1 MENMIDVIGNENEAE
16 NEDEN
21 EHEDL
26 EEVPMK
32 NDGADAERDDTMDP
46 DTVSNTMDK
55 QYGAWTQTNM
65 RARKRKS
72 DLPPKLRIYP
82 TINIKGLK
90 ILHANV
96 MVKTMGNTHL
106 DLRDYGRLHVTI
118 HCGPNQHENVMR
130 TPLITTILTQYHVS
144 KGLKLFGEPG
154 VADVLKELK
163 QLHNRMAMDPKTLT
177 K

>member
-16 NEDEN
+16 NEEEN

-26 EEVPMK
+26 EDVPMK

-72 DLPPKLRIYP
+72 DLPPKLRIHP
-82 TINIKGLK
+82 PISSKRSK
-90 ILHANV
+90 ILHANAIHRTGG
-96 MVKTMGNTHL
+96 KAGSDSIFSL
-106 DLRDYGRLHVTI
+106 IASLH
-118 HCGPNQHENVMR
+118 
-130 TPLITTILTQYHVS
+130 
-144 KGLKLFGEPG
+144 
-154 VADVLKELK
+154 
-163 QLHNRMAMDPKTLT
+163 
-177 K
+177 